1 MTTVFRFTL
10 PDTGLGYDYEVSTE
24 DGLSRAA
31 RVRVDAARVAIL
43 AEQRTGQ
50 ASRNIKLPG
59 FRPGKIPA
67 HVVKA
72 KFGDAILAE
81 TLEAVIRDVYP
92 AVLAQEKR
100 VAGVLDVKF
109 EQGMGVREGAHHFV
123 VRFEVH
129 PEITVNIPAGIK
141 LTLPSTEVSDAE
153 VDSALE
159 SLRTERAQYTPKE
172 DAIAHGDVV
181 DVHYHMYE
189 DDKDLGGHKHAK
201 LRIGQAN
208 LHADIDA
215 ALQGAKLGDHREVS
229 ISYPADAGDGF
240 AGRTI
245 RFTLHI
251 EGVSTSALPELNDE
265 FAKTFDGITDLAAL
279 RTAVKES
286 MVAERKQAADRAAE
300 AQLMEALRA
309 ANPVELPETFV
320 QNVQNRKADQLL
332 EQFNR
337 QGMFK
342 AKWQVEKTRPMAME
356 AVRASARQSA
366 HDAYLLDSVAKQNNI
381 TPSDADVETRLEL
394 LATHYQTDVDRLKN
408 ELGEQGLEGV
418 KGELRNQKA
427 FEFVRGK
434 ASVSTVDWKQWQ
446 AEQAAARQSAR
457 P

>member
-1 MTTVFRFTL
+1 MTTVFRFNL
-10 PDTGLGYDYEVSTE
+10 PDNDLGYDYDVSAE
-24 DGLSRAA
+24 EGLARVA
-31 RVRVDAARVAIL
+31 RVRVDAARVAVL
-43 AEQRTGQ
+43 SDQRMGQ
-50 ASRNIKLPG
+50 ASKNIKLPG

-81 TLEAVIRDVYP
+81 TLEGLIRDVYP

-100 VAGVLDVKF
+100 VAGVLDIKF
-109 EQGMGVREGAHHFV
+109 EQGMGIRDGAHHFM

-129 PEITVNIPAGIK
+129 PDVSVTIPGGIK
-141 LTLPSTEVSDAE
+141 LALPATEVSEAE
-153 VDSALE
+153 FTTALE
-159 SLRTERAQYTPKE
+159 GLRAERAEYTPK
-172 DAIAHGDVV
+172 DGAIAAEDVV

-189 DDKDLGGHKHAK
+189 GDKDLGGHKHAK
-201 LRIGQAN
+201 LRIGKAN

-215 ALQGAKLGDHREVS
+215 ALLGAKLGDKREVS

-245 RFTLHI
+245 RYSLEV
-251 EGVSTSALPELNDE
+251 EGVSTSALPELNDD
-265 FAKTFDGITDLAAL
+265 FAKSFEGIPDMAAL
-279 RTAVKES
+279 KVALKES
-286 MVAERKQAADRAAE
+286 MEGERKQAADRAAE

-309 ANPVELPETFV
+309 ANPVDLPETFV

-366 HDAYLLDSVAKQNNI
+366 HDAYLLDAIAKQNDI
-381 TPSDADVETRLEL
+381 APSDADVTAHLEQM
-394 LATHYQTDVDRLKN
+394 AVHHKIEMDRLRA

-418 KGELRNQKA
+418 RGELRNQKA

-434 ASVSTVDWKQWQ
+434 AAVSTVDWKEWQ
-446 AEQAAARQSAR
+446 AEQAAKQAAARQ
-457 P
+457 